1 MGIAVEPYIKVK
13 NAIMAAQGRG
23 DDVALSASWA
33 FTGWLLALAHLLLL
47 PLPLVSSFG
56 SHSWLFPV
64 GASFFFSV
72 RVLNRA
78 LCLSPSFLCSLVLI
92 LSSISRVPF
101 GLFALSSFFCTIT
114 KCGQQVKT
122 Q

>member
-47 PLPLVSSFG
+47 PLPLSRPLALTPGYFPSVLPSSLVYVCLTAPSVYLLPFSALWFLSYHLSLVSLSVY
-56 SHSWLFPV
+56 LPCLL
-64 GASFFFSV
+64 FSV
-72 RVLNRA
+72 L
-78 LCLSPSFLCSLVLI
+78 
-92 LSSISRVPF
+92 
-101 GLFALSSFFCTIT
+101 
-114 KCGQQVKT
+114 
-122 Q
+122 